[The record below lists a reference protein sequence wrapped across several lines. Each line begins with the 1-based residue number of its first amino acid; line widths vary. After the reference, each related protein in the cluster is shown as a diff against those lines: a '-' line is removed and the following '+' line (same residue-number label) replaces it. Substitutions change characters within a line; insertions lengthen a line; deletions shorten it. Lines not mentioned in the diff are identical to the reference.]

1 MSKVIEI
8 LVVARTEEEVRFLL
22 RNHGMFGNGHMKSFT
37 ECGPNHHPVTTFL
50 TFYPGMDGRSVI
62 IKERVRV
69 MRNDGDLLCCIGE
82 ILMVSSSDYKRVSI
96 PEHDRFGVTAQGFWA
111 IPGKNH
117 DYYRFDLTREKPV
130 TVIGRPVTDI
140 YLVGEHNNLRTV
152 RRYIRRSLENRDN
165 LDSVDIYHIKERMC
179 NYKLDLVI
187 RFSNG
192 RVLHLNKGE
201 VINSRTSKQMPS
213 VIAVL
218 LQDRKEF
225 VHNVNMEIIP
235 YVDPLETTFK
245 RDVDQ

>member
-1 MSKVIEI
+1 MTRVIDI
-8 LVVARTEEEVRFLL
+8 LVVARNNEEVRFLL
-22 RNHGMFGNGHMKSFT
+22 RNYGIFGHGNLKAYPENSYIMF
-37 ECGPNHHPVTTFL
+37 PVTTFL

-62 IKERVRV
+62 IRERKRV
-69 MRNDGDLLCCIGE
+69 MRNDGDLLRSIGE
-82 ILMVSSSDYKRVSI
+82 ILMASSSDYKRVSI

-111 IPGKNH
+111 VPGKNH
-117 DYYRFDLTREKPV
+117 DYYRFDLTQEKPV

-152 RRYIRRSLENRDN
+152 RRYIRRSLENCDN

-213 VIAVL
+213 AIAVL

-225 VHNVNMEIIP
+225 VHNVSMEIIP
-235 YVDPLETTFK
+235 YIDPLETTFK
-245 RDVDQ
+245 RDIDK